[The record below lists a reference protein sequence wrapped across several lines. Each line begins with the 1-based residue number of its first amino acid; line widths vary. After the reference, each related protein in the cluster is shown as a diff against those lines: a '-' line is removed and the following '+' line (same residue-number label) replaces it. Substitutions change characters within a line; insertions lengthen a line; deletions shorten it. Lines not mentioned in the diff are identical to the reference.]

1 MYFFFYINIVNGEYL
16 LLNKLKRILLINNNK
31 YSRLKKEL
39 KNLKF
44 DFSIKI
50 VI

>member
-1 MYFFFYINIVNGEYL
+1 MYFFFCINIVNVEYL

-31 YSRLKKEL
+31 YSTLKKEL

-44 DFSIKI
+44 DF
-50 VI
+50 